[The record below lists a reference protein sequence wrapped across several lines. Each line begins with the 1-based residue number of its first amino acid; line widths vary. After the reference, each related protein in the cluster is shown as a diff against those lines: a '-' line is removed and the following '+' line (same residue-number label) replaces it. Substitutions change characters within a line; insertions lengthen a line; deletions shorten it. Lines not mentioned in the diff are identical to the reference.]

1 MPENLIFESLWG
13 RKMKDYKEEPEYQEE
28 ITALVN
34 KDKKTSELIASNGEA
49 YSQVKVSGEKGK
61 ISNLIFRDCP
71 HIIEDML
78 DTMVNPVSYKD
89 KNGVFLL
96 VNEAHARTMIGFP
109 KEEIIGRT
117 LFELAKKI
125 LDSPGKYIV
134 EKSELL
140 ERCNEWTKIE
150 NEILNHGGTRTIE
163 QELIVADGTTKIFI
177 LNKSALCD
185 EERET
190 LGIITVMQDIT
201 ELRKTEKI
209 LKESLSSKNELS
221 EQIKKNE
228 EMYKTIL
235 EKTGQMVYNC
245 DIIDDKVDW
254 LGAVEEVTGYMP
266 EELKG
271 ADVNLWMEYVH
282 PEDRH
287 KLWIN
292 NKNYIK
298 NKGNFRLEYR
308 FQKKNGDYA
317 YLEENGTYI
326 LDSRGSIS
334 RVTGVVKDI
343 TKQKL
348 ASKNLQESEERY
360 RTATEQTGQL
370 VFDFRLDTHE
380 VEWAGAIREVTGYSP
395 EEFKNFDK
403 LLWIEHLHPEDRDK
417 TTKSL
422 EKFLRRKA
430 RIQMEFRFR
439 RKDERY
445 IYMEIRGVWLTN
457 DEGEVY
463 RTIGVMKDITE
474 WKCTLEKVEA
484 SELKYRSLIQN
495 FHGIAFQADENL
507 VPIFMHGAVEEIT
520 GCTEEELMSRVKW
533 KEIILPEDL
542 PLLFKEEEKI
552 RSSPSIKYI
561 KVDFRIIHRDGKIRW
576 LHEIYQKVLGKD
588 GNTKFYQGTIFDITE
603 RKETEEF
610 LANIKIARQKE
621 IHHRIKNNLQV
632 ISSLLDLQ
640 AEKFNNGKC
649 IKNSEVLEA
658 FRESQD
664 RVISIALIHEE
675 LHEGEGTERLNFSPY
690 LKKLI
695 GNLFQTY
702 RLGNAAINLK
712 TELEENIFF
721 DMDIAVPLGLIVN
734 ELVSN
739 SLKHAFPD
747 GKSGEIRI
755 SLSRNDEHGHLI
767 EEMGSEVKST
777 EFKLAVSDNG
787 KGIPETVNFESPKTL
802 GLQLVSILVNQL
814 EGEIELKQE
823 NGTEFSMRFKV
834 KNKL

>member
-1 MPENLIFESLWG
+1 
-13 RKMKDYKEEPEYQEE
+13 MKDYKEEPECQEGT
-28 ITALVN
+28 TALVN
-34 KDKKTSELIASNGEA
+34 KDKKTNELKAPNIVAC
-49 YSQVKVSGEKGK
+49 SQVQVSGEKSK
-61 ISNLIFRDCP
+61 ISDLIFLDGP

-78 DTMVNPVSYKD
+78 DTMVNPISYKD

-96 VNEAHARTMIGFP
+96 VNEAHSRKMLGLP
-109 KEEIIGRT
+109 KEKIIGRT
-117 LFELAKKI
+117 LRELVRKFI
-125 LDSPGKYIV
+125 ESPRKYIV
-134 EKSELL
+134 KKRDLL
-140 ERCNEWTKIE
+140 ERCNEWAQIE
-150 NEILNHGGTRTIE
+150 NEILNHGGTRTLE
-163 QELIVADGTTKIFI
+163 QELIVADGTTKTFI

-185 EERET
+185 ENGENI
-190 LGIITVMQDIT
+190 GIITVMQDIT

-209 LKESLSSKNELS
+209 LKESLSSKNKLS

-245 DIIDDKVDW
+245 DMMTDKVDL
-254 LGAVEEVTGYMP
+254 LGSVEEVTGYTP
-266 EELKG
+266 EELKDAG
-271 ADVNLWMEYVH
+271 VNSWMEYVH
-282 PEDRH
+282 PEDRY

-292 NKNYIK
+292 NENHMKN
-298 NKGNFRLEYR
+298 GVNFHLEYR
-308 FQKKNGDYA
+308 FRKKNGNYA
-317 YLEENGTYI
+317 YLEENGTDI
-326 LDSRGSIS
+326 LDSSGSIS

-343 TKQKL
+343 TEQKL
-348 ASKNLQESEERY
+348 ASKSLQESEERY

-370 VFDFRLDTHE
+370 VFDFRLNTHE

-395 EEFKNFDK
+395 EEFKSFNESF
-403 LLWIEHLHPEDRDK
+403 WIEHLHPEDRTETIESMENFFK
-417 TTKSL
+417 K
-422 EKFLRRKA
+422 KA
-430 RIQMEFRFR
+430 RIHAEFRFR
-439 RKDERY
+439 KKDGKY
-445 IYMEIRGVWLTN
+445 IYVEARGVWLKD
-457 DEGEVY
+457 DEGKVY
-463 RTIGVMKDITE
+463 RAIGVMKDITE

-484 SELKYRSLIQN
+484 SEMKYRSLIQN
-495 FHGIAFQADENL
+495 FQGIAFQADKNFI
-507 VPIFMHGAVEEIT
+507 PIFIHGAVEEIT
-520 GCTEEELMSRVKW
+520 GHTEEELMSRAKW

-542 PLLFKEEEKI
+542 PLLLKEEERI
-552 RSSPSIKYI
+552 RNSPVIKHT

-588 GNTKFYQGTIFDITE
+588 GKPKYYQGTIYDITE

-610 LANIKIARQKE
+610 LANIKIARQRE

-640 AEKFNNGKC
+640 AEKFNSMEC
-649 IKNSEVLEA
+649 VKNFEVLEA

-675 LHEGEGTERLNFSPY
+675 LHEGEGTEKLNFSPY

-695 GNLFQTY
+695 DNLFQTY
-702 RLGNAAINLK
+702 RLGDTAISLK

-747 GKSGEIRI
+747 GENGEIRI
-755 SLSRNDEHGHLI
+755 RLSRNNESGCLK
-767 EEMGSEVKST
+767 EEKGPEGKST
-777 EFKLAVSDNG
+777 EFNLTVSDNG
-787 KGIPETVNFESPKTL
+787 KGIPETINFENPETL

-814 EGEIELKQE
+814 EGEIELKKE

-834 KNKL
+834 ENKF